1 MLDIETSLYTLS
13 QSKENKKWDRNIDS
27 SPLPFFRV
35 IIEKMLDIETSF
47 YTLSESTENKKMR

>member
-1 MLDIETSLYTLS
+1 MLDIETLFYTLS
-13 QSKENKKWDRNIDS
+13 ESREIKKWDRNTDS

-47 YTLSESTENKKMR
+47 YTLSESRENKK